1 MIKLDIGYVV
11 HKLNQ
16 YLSSPKLPR
25 LQAAYKVLKYLKNNP
40 RKGLFF
46 FAQST
51 LHLKSYCDADWAGC
65 LETRRSIFG
74 FCVFLGDSLIS
85 WKCKMQQVVARS
97 SAESEYRAMIVVTSE
112 LMWLIELSQDLGFHH
127 KQSTSLYCDCKVD
140 LYIVGNLIFHKRTK
154 YIEVDCHFIK
164 EKIQTGTIRTIHVP
178 TKHQLADLFTK
189 PLGKVQFFKHLYQMG
204 ILNIYAP
211 S

>member
-1 MIKLDIGYVV
+1 M
-11 HKLNQ
+11 
-16 YLSSPKLPR
+16 SSPKLPH
-25 LQAAYKVLKYLKNNP
+25 LQAAYRVFKYLKNNP
-40 RKGLFF
+40 RQGIFF
-46 FAQST
+46 SAQSA

-85 WKCKMQQVVARS
+85 WKCKMKQVVARY
-97 SAESEYRAMIVVTSE
+97 SAESKYKAMVVVTSE
-112 LMWLIELSQDLGFHH
+112 LVWLIALSQELGFHH
-127 KQSTSLYCDCKVD
+127 KQSTSLYCDSKVG
-140 LYIVGNLIFHKRTK
+140 LYIASNLIFHKRTK
-154 YIEVDCHFIK
+154 YIEVHCHFIR
-164 EKIQTGTIRTIHVP
+164 EKIQARTIRTFHIP

-189 PLGKVQFFKHLYQMG
+189 PLGKVQLFKHLYKMG